1 MNLLKTT
8 KYMIL
13 KLISKIINKYN
24 YKIQRI
30 HINELAKDGEIIPS

>member
-13 KLISKIINKYN
+13 KLISMIVNKYN
-24 YKIQRI
+24 NKIQRI
-30 HINELAKDGEIIPS
+30 HINELTKDGEITPS